1 MYWYDRQ
8 NSTNRSTGDTLTST
22 RMNDFNKDLDA
33 LFERLDDRNLSLTYD
48 AQNRLTVIVDNTNS
62 VTITID
68 RTDFAL
74 WLLYI
79 QETWDPSKFT
89 VTYSWNT
96 PSTIIYS

>member
-1 MYWYDRQ
+1 
-8 NSTNRSTGDTLTST
+8 
-22 RMNDFNKDLDA
+22 MNDFNKDLDA

-74 WLLYI
+74 
-79 QETWDPSKFT
+79 
-89 VTYSWNT
+89 
-96 PSTIIYS
+96 